1 MYIRICSSPK
11 ISSAANH
18 IYKSICFA
26 NGAASQLIFYFMLVC
41 FVHEKEIFVLCVQ
54 APTHGNL
61 FFMSELM
68 YKSAYIT

>member
-11 ISSAANH
+11 ISSAAHH
-18 IYKSICFA
+18 IRKSICFA

-54 APTHGNL
+54 APTHVNL

-68 YKSAYIT
+68 YKSAYIA